1 MNNNTFVHK
10 YIKSLIGKDDVTAD
24 LTAGNGNDTLFL
36 SQLSKKVYAFDISA
50 EAIAST
56 KEKITGRDNVI
67 LVHDSHAQID
77 QYVKEKL
84 RLAIFNLGY
93 LPHGKEYSVT
103 SGPETLIAVEKS
115 YELLES
121 GGYLII
127 TFYLSHQGGRDEYYL
142 LQDHIQK
149 NRLTIL
155 ETYSQ
160 DKTDSPITYIIR
172 KD

>member
-1 MNNNTFVHK
+1 M
-10 YIKSLIGKDDVTAD
+10 
-24 LTAGNGNDTLFL
+24 
-36 SQLSKKVYAFDISA
+36 
-50 EAIAST
+50 
-56 KEKITGRDNVI
+56 
-67 LVHDSHAQID
+67 
-77 QYVKEKL
+77 
-84 RLAIFNLGY
+84 GY

>member
-84 RLAIFNLGY
+84 RLTIFNLGY

-121 GGYLII
+121 SGYLII

-149 NRLTIL
+149 NRLPIL